1 MAWLDGDGQGVQGL
15 QSQFFA
21 GRVALQLSR
30 GPRTHDSSLA
40 QHSGALRIA
49 REQITQVADDLMNGL
64 TVGAGDAA
72 RDEAAMAGGGRAP
85 PLRAAMPSRSLRTM
99 SLSRAPQLQ
108 AAMGNFRWP
117 FNTGTPVRRR
127 WRPSRRRNPSWPWCP
142 TDIRG
147 QQRSRDESNQAEASS
162 SGNGI
167 KYSVSSS
174 ASIIPNS
181 VSIPSSSSPTSS
193 SFAVLSNAVSS
204 SVQVSTGDSSDGL
217 LLGAPHS
224 LQNLPEGSASSA
236 PPLAGANATPKKNAP
251 SKGDARARARCLTW
265 FSAISRRY
273 LHRSPWPPF
282 RPQELSAHSTA
293 LLLHRDCKTD
303 STSTSTSTSN
313 TTAGIRVLICFAQR
327 ATCSEQWPAL

>member
-1 MAWLDGDGQGVQGL
+1 MQHV
-15 QSQFFA
+15 
-21 GRVALQLSR
+21 GR
-30 GPRTHDSSLA
+30 
-40 QHSGALRIA
+40 
-49 REQITQVADDLMNGL
+49 N
-64 TVGAGDAA
+64 
-72 RDEAAMAGGGRAP
+72 
-85 PLRAAMPSRSLRTM
+85 
-99 SLSRAPQLQ
+99 
-108 AAMGNFRWP
+108 
-117 FNTGTPVRRR
+117 
-127 WRPSRRRNPSWPWCP
+127 
-142 TDIRG
+142 
-147 QQRSRDESNQAEASS
+147 SNQAEASS

-167 KYSVSSS
+167 KSSLSSS
-174 ASIIPNS
+174 
-181 VSIPSSSSPTSS
+181 TSS
-193 SFAVLSNAVSS
+193 SFAVLSNAISS
-204 SVQVSTGDSSDGL
+204 SVQVSTGGSSDGL

-303 STSTSTSTSN
+303 STSTSTSN
-313 TTAGIRVLICFAQR
+313 TTAGIRLLICFAQR